1 MRCAPTEA
9 GLIENRGASLDGKID
24 TAKAAAFT
32 ACLCCKTPFTSSD
45 GSGVMRM
52 LATETTMT
60 MARPTL
66 ASRNMLA
73 AFLAPPEEAVNLLC
87 WTSLLDFGEL
97 FLVHIRLRILQ
108 AFAQASR
115 IPVRMPV
122 ESSKQF

>member
-73 AFLAPPEEAVNLLC
+73 AFLAPPEEAVNLLS
-87 WTSLLDFGEL
+87 WTAASYFSLTFD
-97 FLVHIRLRILQ
+97 LRILQ
-108 AFAQASR
+108 ALACAFR
-115 IPVRMPV
+115 INVRV
-122 ESSKQF
+122 QDESSMQF